1 MSQDPFTSPGSAGAG
16 IAWADYNGALLLI
29 EVHALET
36 GIKTTF
42 GDTDAIRADVVVIDG
57 EDKGERYD
65 DTLVFPKI
73 LQSQLRSKV
82 GQKVLGRLGQGTA
95 KPGQSAPWILAEAT
109 EEDKKDGVAYLT
121 GQMSTAQAPF

>member
-1 MSQDPFTSPGSAGAG
+1 MSQDPFASPGSAGAG
-16 IAWADYNGALLLI
+16 IAWADHNGALLLI
-29 EVHALET
+29 EVHAQET
-36 GIKTTF
+36 GIKTAF
-42 GDTDAIRADVVVIDG
+42 GDTDAIRANVVVIDD
-57 EDKGERYD
+57 EDKVERYD
-65 DTLVFPKI
+65 DTLIFPKI

-109 EEDKKDGVAYLT
+109 EEDKKAGVAYLA